1 MSAEILAFPD
11 QSAMTEQERV
21 DILVDAHAAIVEALT
36 QHQTA
41 DMMVPAMLTID
52 EAMQM
57 CQVIEDLLG
66 PDFFD
71 DAIEPD

>member
-1 MSAEILAFPD
+1 MSAEILSFPD
-11 QSAMTEQERV
+11 QSGSTEQERV
-21 DILVDAHAAIVEALT
+21 NILVDAHAAIVEALT
-36 QHQTA
+36 EHQTA

-52 EAMQM
+52 EAMQV

-71 DAIEPD
+71 DVHEPS